1 MTLAGIELRYL
12 VNDIN
17 KRIDGYYVSNI
28 YGITKDS
35 LLFKFHHPEKPDI
48 LLMLS
53 TFGIWITKVKIEQIE
68 PNKLLK
74 HLRNNL
80 LRFKLKEIKQIGT
93 ERIVYLILS
102 YFEKEF
108 VVVVELFSDGN
119 IIICNNEMKIQ
130 ALSHSI
136 NVRHRQLRVGSQY
149 VQPPQDNLD
158 ILNMAEK
165 DFEAIRSE
173 STPVAKWIGK
183 TLGLPRKYIEEIT
196 RLAKVESKKKGVETS
211 NEEVKRL
218 FDSATQ
224 IVNNVV
230 NGQHDPEIVR
240 NDEMYVN
247 PISLEGENHEK
258 IASFMDGLDTV
269 FTENILN
276 KGKTI
281 QSSSFTKKILE
292 LETRLDEQ
300 TKAVKIVT
308 EKSEKIAAV
317 ANSLFEGLS
326 QGISSMDDSKVTDL
340 LRKNNSEIIKEKG
353 ITYLKVGDEKIKIDL
368 SSSLPTTASS
378 LFNES
383 KKQKAAIGSIEK
395 LLRKTES
402 ELEKVI
408 KKGESAKPVSFSQV
422 RKKNWF
428 ERYRWFYTTDGVLA
442 VGGRDSSSNSAII
455 RKHLDKNDKVFHAE
469 ISGSPFFLL
478 KVNGAAT
485 PASLTEVAHAT
496 VCFSKVWKEPMYG
509 SSAYWVNPDQVKK
522 GAPSGQSMA
531 KGSFMI
537 EGQRNFVKIS
547 TLKMCVAIIKHEES
561 YLLTCGP
568 PSLKDAAVCYAMIEP
583 TGQDMADV
591 AKRIRYV
598 FLSSNEKIA
607 KPFSIDDY
615 VRVLPAGPC
624 RIIESGSGT

>member
-1 MTLAGIELRYL
+1 MALAGIELRYL

-17 KRIDGYYVSNI
+17 KRIEGYYVSNI

-35 LLFKFHHPEKPDI
+35 LLFKFHHPEKSDI

-53 TFGIWITKVKIEQIE
+53 TFGIWVTNVKIEQIE

-93 ERIVYLILS
+93 ERIVYLTLS

-108 VVVVELFSDGN
+108 VIVVELFGDGN
-119 IIICNNEMKIQ
+119 IIICNNEMKIL

-136 NVRHRQLRVGSQY
+136 NVKHRQLRVGSQY
-149 VQPPQDNLD
+149 IQPPLD
-158 ILNMAEK
+158 SLDVLNMTEK
-165 DFEAIRSE
+165 DFEPIRSA
-173 STPVAKWIGK
+173 SIAVAKWIGK

-196 RLAKVESKKKGVETS
+196 SLAKVESKKKGEEITDEET
-211 NEEVKRL
+211 KRL

-224 IVNNVV
+224 IINNVV
-230 NGQHDPEIVR
+230 TGKHDPEIVR
-240 NDEMYVN
+240 GDEMYVN
-247 PISLEGENHEK
+247 PISLAGENHEK

-269 FTENILN
+269 FTENILA

-281 QSSSFTKKILE
+281 QSSPFAKKISE

-300 TKAVKIVT
+300 TKAIGIVT
-308 EKSEKIAAV
+308 EKSEKIATV
-317 ANSLFEGLS
+317 ANSLFDGVS
-326 QGISSMDDSKVTDL
+326 QGISSMDDPKITAL
-340 LRKNNSEIIKEKG
+340 LKKNNSEIVKEKG
-353 ITYLKVGDEKIKIDL
+353 ITYLKVEDEKIKIDL
-368 SSSLPTTASS
+368 NSSLPTTASA

-395 LLRKTES
+395 LLEKTEKD
-402 ELEKVI
+402 LQKVV
-408 KKGESAKPVSFSQV
+408 KKGEGAKQVNVTQV

-455 RKHLDKNDKVFHAE
+455 RKHLEKNDKVFHAE

-478 KVNGAAT
+478 KDNVSPT
-485 PASLTEVAHAT
+485 PASLTELAHAT
-496 VCFSKVWKEPMYG
+496 VCFSKVWKEAIYG

-547 TLKMCVAIIKHEES
+547 TLKMCVGIIKYEES

-568 PSLKDAAVCYAMIEP
+568 PSMKDTAVCYAMIEP

-591 AKRIRYV
+591 AKRIRYE
-598 FLSSNEKIA
+598 FLSSNEEIA
-607 KPFSIDDY
+607 KPFSIDDF
-615 VRVLPAGPC
+615 VRVLPAGAC
-624 RIIESGSGT
+624 KIIETGSA